1 MLCCYCVQQPT
12 AVLSMCM
19 LAFLIVLL
27 ALFYVAYIKPE
38 LLPGSLQVPGIPAEV
53 PVLQR
58 KNLLLVLLASLL
70 GI

>member
-1 MLCCYCVQQPT
+1 
-12 AVLSMCM
+12 MCM